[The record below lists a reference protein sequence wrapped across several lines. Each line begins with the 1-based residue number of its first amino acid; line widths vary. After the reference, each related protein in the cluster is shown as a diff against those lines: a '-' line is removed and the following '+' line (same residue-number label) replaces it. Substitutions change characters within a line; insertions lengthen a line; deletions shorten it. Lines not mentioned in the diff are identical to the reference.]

1 MLVQTKLISS
11 SAEASY
17 LIGNLN
23 TTIKKSVK
31 GKGDNL
37 NTAIKKSIQSKGG
50 NLNTIKKSVQGKRG
64 NLNTTINKSVQGK
77 GGNNINLYMQPYK
90 NQYL

>member
-1 MLVQTKLISS
+1 
-11 SAEASY
+11 
-17 LIGNLN
+17 
-23 TTIKKSVK
+23 
-31 GKGDNL
+31 L
-37 NTAIKKSIQSKGG
+37 NTAIKKSVQGKGGNLNATIQSKGG

-90 NQYL
+90 NQYLCNQCLSLLT